1 MTATVSEQR
10 ATVPAE
16 PVALAPAARPVPGR
30 STDSPSA
37 PVSVA
42 STDRLPVRDPS
53 SHAPAGRSS
62 GVADGTEPL
71 DGRTGS
77 GTRIRDAVEDHTSG
91 SDQCITGPRS
101 TDVAAGPDSPSAAIE
116 KPAAV
121 LPARGSGPFL
131 MDPAL
136 LMAAAVVDDLE
147 RTRIANEN
155 RLRQLTRTEAD
166 SDGLERGFGL
176 DLTHPDVA
184 RLAGIVEGLV
194 ALEHQAVLQ
203 LQRTMRAHP
212 LGAHV
217 AATRGLGEKQ
227 AARLLAAVGDPYW
240 NTLHDRP
247 RTVSQLWAYCG
258 LHTLPVDHESAGT
271 QPSPV
276 DGAALPA
283 SRTSFDAQTSR
294 AGGTQHPAGLT
305 SVDDPATGA
314 GGDEHRD
321 VGQPVPEAHPLAA
334 HVAARR
340 RKGQR
345 ANWSNEAK
353 MRAYLIAASCIKAGG
368 PYRLEYDARRAHTAV
383 THPEWTPGHSHN
395 DGLRVAAKAMLR
407 DLWRAARDLHEATP

>member
-1 MTATVSEQR
+1 
-10 ATVPAE
+10 
-16 PVALAPAARPVPGR
+16 
-30 STDSPSA
+30 
-37 PVSVA
+37 
-42 STDRLPVRDPS
+42 
-53 SHAPAGRSS
+53 
-62 GVADGTEPL
+62 
-71 DGRTGS
+71 
-77 GTRIRDAVEDHTSG
+77 
-91 SDQCITGPRS
+91 
-101 TDVAAGPDSPSAAIE
+101 
-116 KPAAV
+116 
-121 LPARGSGPFL
+121 

-212 LGAHV
+212 LGPHV

-258 LHTLPVDHESAGT
+258 LHTLPADPRSADDR
-271 QPSPV
+271 PIPV
-276 DGAALPA
+276 GGDEPPA
-283 SRTSFDAQTSR
+283 SRTSFDARTSR

-305 SVDDPATGA
+305 SVDDRATGA

-321 VGQPVPEAHPLAA
+321 VGQHGSDAPTVGA

-353 MRAYLIAASCIKAGG
+353 MRAYLIAASCIRAGG
-368 PYRLEYDARRAHTAV
+368 PYRDVYDTRRAHTAL
-383 THPEWTPGHSHN
+383 THPDWTPGHSHN

-407 DLWRAARDLHEATP
+407 DLWRAARDLHEPAP